1 MEPKA
6 TTSESDFL
14 QSGLNLIDQAISIFD
29 RDLRLAAWNTRFVTL
44 FNLPQRLAVRG
55 QSFEAIIRFL
65 IEAGEYGQIDNIDQ
79 YVAERLDQAR
89 AFEPH
94 YFERQRD
101 NGAIISVEGHPL
113 TKGGWVTV
121 YTDISQTKAKERLL
135 ESRTQDLHGQ
145 VSIYAAD
152 LSSTNRELKASIAA
166 LEETKRQLMASEER
180 MRMAFDYAPA
190 HIAQISPERRYIY
203 SNGGL
208 SRLLPDMPGDIV
220 GRSVAEVLGQSS
232 FDRVAPAID
241 RAFDGQTQIVEFTH
255 EADGK
260 RLRVAFTPVQEAGRT
275 TAVNA
280 LTLDITEE
288 TISRAMIAQANRRA
302 TAAMMVSGLAH
313 DFSNLLLIIQAA
325 QNELLKAHDLDA
337 VEVTLRAAERGRE
350 LIARIS
356 KMTAGGSGKPERTD
370 LVAVLKELDYLVRP
384 LLSAD
389 LRLVIQTHEE
399 AVYVLLDRGYLVDCL
414 INLVINAQHAIEGR
428 NRNEVAGAALATGE
442 IVFDLRME
450 GQRAHLQVRDTGEG
464 FSPEALAHGF
474 EPFFTT
480 RSETGS
486 GLGLSSVFDLSHQAG
501 GSARLSN
508 QPSGGAQV
516 DIFLPAERG
525 AGSGAGAQGGPV
537 LLVENDSLLRAEERQ
552 VIRQLGYQV
561 LEASNGHEALALL
574 ASQNFGFIVSDL
586 DLGQGPDGLAVAQQ
600 GEEQGIP
607 GIIISALP
615 ASSPQRQAAEGR
627 YAFISKPLNAAGLAA
642 TVEALNRREQPQE
655 AEA

>member
-1 MEPKA
+1 MQPKV

-14 QSGLNLIDQAISIFD
+14 QAGLNLIDQAISIFD
-29 RDLRLAAWNTRFVTL
+29 GDLKLAAWNTRFKTM
-44 FNLPQRLAVRG
+44 FNLPQALVARG
-55 QSFEAIIRFL
+55 QSFEAIIRYL
-65 IEAGEYGQIDNIDQ
+65 IEAGEYGQIDDVDL
-79 YVAERLDQAR
+79 YVAERLEQAR

-113 TKGGWVTV
+113 AKGGWVAV
-121 YTDISQTKAKERLL
+121 YTDISQTRAKERLL
-135 ESRTQDLHGQ
+135 EARTQDLHGK
-145 VSIYAAD
+145 VSIYASD

-190 HIAQISPERRYIY
+190 HIAQISPARRYVY

-208 SRLLPDMPGDIV
+208 SRLLPDMPSNII
-220 GRSVAEVLGQSS
+220 GRSVAEVLGQAT
-232 FDRVAPAID
+232 FDRVSPAIE
-241 RAFDGQTQIVEFTH
+241 RAFQGQTQVVEFTH

-260 RLRVAFTPVQEAGRT
+260 RLRVAFTPVQEAGRVA
-275 TAVNA
+275 AVNA

-325 QNELLKAHDLDA
+325 QNELRQGHDPEA

-384 LLSAD
+384 LLSAG
-389 LRLVIQTHEE
+389 LRLVIQTQEE
-399 AVYVLLDRGYLVDCL
+399 AIYVLLDRGYLVDCL
-414 INLVINAQHAIEGR
+414 INLVINAQHAIEGGGR
-428 NRNEVAGAALATGE
+428 VAGQERATGE
-442 IVFDLRME
+442 ISFDLKME
-450 GQRAHLQVRDTGEG
+450 GQRAHLRVRDTGEG

-501 GSARLSN
+501 GTARLSN
-508 QPSGGAQV
+508 QASGGAQV

-525 AGSGAGAQGGPV
+525 AGGAAHDGRV
-537 LLVENDSLLRAEERQ
+537 LLVENDSLLRADERQ

-561 LEASNGHEALALL
+561 LEASNGSEALALL
-574 ASQNFGFIVSDL
+574 ESQRFAFMVSDL
-586 DLGQGPDGLAVAQQ
+586 DLGEGPDGLALAEVAASQRL
-600 GEEQGIP
+600 P
-607 GIIISALP
+607 AIIISALP
-615 ASSPQRQAAEGR
+615 ASNPRRQAAEAR
-627 YAFISKPLNAAGLAA
+627 FAFISKPLNAAALAA
-642 TVEALNRREQPQE
+642 TVGALTGESLPQE
-655 AEA
+655 PKP